1 MVPPRVPEP
10 PARVAVSLIDP
21 PTGAVGVAGVVRIGV
36 ARGGTLAAGWMLL
49 VAAADESLAIK
60 CILMEMEDPGKLLAP
75 RPLPHPDASVVPFAR
90 WPPNRILTRQFLLFA
105 GPVHAAAESGPELT
119 VNVMVSCD

>member
-21 PTGAVGVAGVVRIGV
+21 PTGAVGVAVVVRVGV
-36 ARGGTLAAGWMLL
+36 ASGGITAAGWMLL
-49 VAAADESLAIK
+49 FTAPDESPSIK

-90 WPPNRILTRQFLLFA
+90 WPPNRMLTRQFLLFA
-105 GPVHAAAESGPELT
+105 EPVHAAAESEPELT